1 MPLKKGVEKLLKP
14 KVNFKELKNIYKKKS
29 DKYGQGSLVG
39 VILASV
45 IGTVIVGSL
54 TQWYLSMNKTMS
66 GINDRLEAMT
76 IAMSEWQR
84 LEHMSLD
91 ELEAN
96 RENYKNPYDVGEKF
110 KVGVTLGE
118 QGFFDEGKCNS
129 LTGTYAGENA
139 NCFKDTIM
147 TVYDKD
153 GNAMYTTRSL
163 PLSVSRDSFPE
174 GTILPYTGD
183 LAKIPRGWVLCDGNN
198 GTPDLRGR
206 FLEGTGTTTG
216 EFKMAGLPNIEGR
229 FTMSRSNMADNPSYF
244 SGAFKVTAS
253 GIISDYSMN
262 QQGMTVDFDASRS
275 NPIYGRSETVQP
287 KSYTVFYIMKTNQ
300 DFHYN
305 HTNPADTPYFY
316 TKEEVDQLLEDE
328 RKNVANNYLNKYSK
342 DYVRNLTNNYLLG
355 LGYNDED
362 KTLHGYVD
370 GTDTPFASQ
379 SNMKF
384 PDYSKEQIY
393 QISNGEKF
401 IALENGWVT
410 LLAGGSPRYP
420 YNQWYINNYKASFE
434 SPANSPENSW
444 PGVLAVTHES
454 YTNVFIPISKGDYVT
469 HWGSDPGKIYFYPM
483 KD

>member
-1 MPLKKGVEKLLKP
+1 MNLSLYKLRKKL
-14 KVNFKELKNIYKKKS
+14 NTDKS
-29 DKYGQGSLVG
+29 GQGSLIA

-45 IGTVIVGSL
+45 IGTIIISST
-54 TQWYLSMNKTMS
+54 TQWFLSMNKTMD
-66 GINDRLEAMT
+66 GTNDRLEAMT

-183 LAKIPRGWVLCDGNN
+183 LAKIPHGWVLCDGNN

-216 EFKMAGLPNIEGR
+216 EFKMAGLPNIEGSFVMR
-229 FTMSRSNMADNPSYF
+229 QGTDNVLMLGPNGSIAPYPAINVWG
-244 SGAFKVTAS
+244 SIYANPNTTGTLHGFK
-253 GIISDYSMN
+253 M
-262 QQGMTVDFDASRS
+262 DASLS

-287 KSYTVFYIMKTNQ
+287 PSYTVFYIMKTNQ

-305 HTNPADTPYFY
+305 HTNPADTPSFY

-328 RKNVANNYLNKYSK
+328 RNNVANNYLNKSSK

-355 LGYNDED
+355 LGYNGEDE
-362 KTLHGYVD
+362 TLHGYVD

-379 SNMKF
+379 GGVGF
-384 PDYSKEQIY
+384 PDYNNTFINLN
-393 QISNGEKF
+393 IGDLEKGF
-401 IALENGWVT
+401 TAPYNGWLIMSMALREPSK
-410 LLAGGSPRYP
+410 LLVNNKEIARSYW
-420 YNQWYINNYKASFE
+420 YNGFDSGPILIPLSAKDTIKYINGGYTFQMCIFVKA
-434 SPANSPENSW
+434 
-444 PGVLAVTHES
+444 
-454 YTNVFIPISKGDYVT
+454 K
-469 HWGSDPGKIYFYPM
+469 
-483 KD
+483 